1 MNDQAHIPVK
11 SLLAV
16 SAVALAAGGP
26 LGAWAVRSLGWPES
40 PVAFEPAMIGA
51 GIVAGVGVLSTLAM
65 SAYAAGMPGR
75 VAQALLAGTTV
86 RILGVLFI
94 GLIATALVE
103 RDRAMWMGLLAAGMI
118 GLVLDTLIL
127 MKAAGGGATPQTTGG
142 SKDGNA

>member
-1 MNDQAHIPVK
+1 M
-11 SLLAV
+11 
-16 SAVALAAGGP
+16 
-26 LGAWAVRSLGWPES
+26 
-40 PVAFEPAMIGA
+40 
-51 GIVAGVGVLSTLAM
+51 GVLSTLAM
-65 SAYAAGMPGR
+65 SAYAAAWPGR

-127 MKAAGGGATPQTTGG
+127 MKAAGGGATPQTAGG